1 MTDTVAVQIAQ
12 AAETLFA
19 VIGSIASAWFAYRAK
34 TNSQRNSGHI
44 AEVKQDME
52 EVKRQTNHITDNLA
66 AARERAG
73 RAEGKAEG
81 RAEEKAE
88 QKEEDNPPK

>member
-1 MTDTVAVQIAQ
+1 MTDAVAVQIAQ

-34 TNSQRNSGHI
+34 TNSQLNTGHI
-44 AEVKQDME
+44 EDMKQDVAD
-52 EVKRQTNHITDNLA
+52 VKRQTNHITNELVTVSA
-66 AARERAG
+66 KAG

-88 QKEEDNPPK
+88 QKEEDN